1 VTDSFSLSNWMQ
13 QRQTRIENA
22 LSMRLPNTADD
33 SVKTSAQLIN
43 AMRYSTL
50 DGGKRLRA
58 LLVYATGEALGTNL
72 DMLDAPAS
80 AVEMIHAYSLVHD
93 DMPIMDND
101 DLRRGRPTCHKK
113 FDDATALLV
122 GDALQSLAFEILCD
136 DMLLPLQQT
145 QMVKTL
151 AQQSGVSGMAG
162 GQAIDLESVGKT
174 LNIDD
179 LQDMHELKTGALI
192 RASVRLGALSSSQI
206 DETIL
211 AKLDIYAVCIGLAFQ
226 VQDDVLDVIADT
238 DTLGKTQGADIALN
252 KPTYPA
258 LLGLDSAQKKASDLI
273 DNALVELDGLP
284 YNTEILEALAH
295 FVVDRSH

>member
-1 VTDSFSLSNWMQ
+1 MD

-22 LSMRLPNTADD
+22 LSKRLPNTANN
-33 SVKTSAQLIN
+33 SATKTSCQLIE

-58 LLVYATGEALGTNL
+58 LLVYATGEALGSDL
-72 DMLDAPAS
+72 DKLDAPAS

-101 DLRRGRPTCHKK
+101 DLRRGRPTCHKE

-122 GDALQSLAFEILCD
+122 GDALQSLAFETLCD
-136 DMLLPLQQT
+136 DLLSPVQQA

-151 AQQSGVSGMAG
+151 ARKSGVLGMAG
-162 GQAIDLESVGKT
+162 GQALDLESVGET

-179 LQDMHELKTGALI
+179 LQSMHELKTGALI
-192 RASVRLGALSSSQI
+192 QASVRLGALCSPKI
-206 DETIL
+206 NETIL
-211 AKLDIYAVCIGLAFQ
+211 AKLDIYAFCIGLAFQ

-258 LLGLDSAQKKASDLI
+258 LLGLDAAQEKASALI
-273 DNALVELDGLP
+273 ENALAELDGLP

>member
-1 VTDSFSLSNWMQ
+1 MQ

>member
-1 VTDSFSLSNWMQ
+1 MQ

-22 LSMRLPNTADD
+22 LSMRLPNTTDD

-58 LLVYATGEALGTNL
+58 LLVYATGEALGSNL

-211 AKLDIYAVCIGLAFQ
+211 AKLDIYAFCIGLAFQ

-238 DTLGKTQGADIALN
+238 DTLGKMQGADIALN

-273 DNALVELDGLP
+273 DNALFELDGLP

>member
-1 VTDSFSLSNWMQ
+1 ME

-22 LSMRLPNTADD
+22 LSKRLPDTSNNSA
-33 SVKTSAQLIN
+33 KTSTQLIT
-43 AMRYSTL
+43 AMRYSIL

-58 LLVYATGEALGTNL
+58 LLVYATGEALGSDL
-72 DMLDAPAS
+72 DKLDVPAS

-101 DLRRGRPTCHKK
+101 DLRRGRPTCHKR

-122 GDALQSLAFEILCD
+122 GDALQSLAFETLCD
-136 DMLLPLQQT
+136 DALSPIQQT

-151 AQQSGVSGMAG
+151 ARQSGVLGMAG
-162 GQAIDLESVGKT
+162 GQAIDLESVGET
-174 LNIDD
+174 LNIND
-179 LQDMHELKTGALI
+179 LQSMHELKTGALI
-192 RASVRLGALSSSQI
+192 RASVRLGVLSSTQT
-206 DETIL
+206 DENIL
-211 AKLDIYAVCIGLAFQ
+211 AKLDIYAFCIGLAFQ

-238 DTLGKTQGADIALN
+238 NTLGKTQGADIALN

-258 LLGLDSAQKKASDLI
+258 LLGLDAAQEKASGLI
-273 DNALVELDGLP
+273 DNALAELDSLP